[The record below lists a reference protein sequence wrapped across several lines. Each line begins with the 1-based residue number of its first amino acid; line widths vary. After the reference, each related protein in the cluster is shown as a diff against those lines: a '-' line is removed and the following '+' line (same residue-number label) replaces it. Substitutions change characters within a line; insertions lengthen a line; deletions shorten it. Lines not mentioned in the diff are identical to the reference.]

1 MRAKGEG
8 GEGEERGGWILCV
21 MSFRSFIFSF
31 IYYMGCRS
39 AHHLYTYVLVSTRM
53 CVLGRMVSPNDDKD
67 A

>member
-8 GEGEERGGWILCV
+8 GEGEERGLDTV
-21 MSFRSFIFSF
+21 RNVLPFLHLSFLDN
-31 IYYMGCRS
+31 MGCRS
-39 AHHLYTYVLVSTRM
+39 THYSMYVYALVSTRM